1 MSSAPQDL
9 EATPDDGYVSLE
21 WFPPRDDGGS
31 TISNYNIYR
40 GTAQSGEIFL
50 RPVGNVLTYTDDDL
64 INDQRYY
71 YQVSAVNSAGE
82 GEMSNEVGVEPK
94 GDTLN
99 RGVLITI
106 IVALIGALGVIAA
119 ALINYLSSKK
129 TK

>member
-94 GDTLN
+94 GDTLDM
-99 RGVLITI
+99 GVWITI

-129 TK
+129 RK